1 MPRKQKKKIY
11 INPTISQKSNT
22 SSSNTKIMKKEYK
35 KFINMEDVFEKKIK
49 RSGGDKLILY
59 YCCKETLENKISNE
73 LSKNYYKIFFDSYP
87 NKKNL
92 NSRELNIFLNFL
104 RVYNPPVEP
113 RRDRTNGDFMNIIY
127 IYTDILLDNYYTLDQ
142 NLVYDLNDS
151 KISLLFKF
159 INEIAY
165 EKASLEYYPYR
176 NYNYISHDSNN
187 LIVFK
192 DKLASSVFEEI
203 IFKLIPEALYS
214 IHLPQ
219 AGDILLENNTTLEI
233 KKNNNSASLF
243 QKFITS
249 SKKAKRNNI
258 DLLSGISGGN
268 GIPNNERGKVFL
280 SYKKY
285 DFPIIN
291 DIIPLNRDVIVRNN
305 HIYYNR
311 ENIASIN
318 DVFTVTNHIEDITE
332 IYRNMIEDFRFAYG
346 VSGIRNN
353 HIHIH
358 IIPNLKDLLS
368 NDNNIGNYIK
378 FYYTVGKI
386 NKRKTNKKKLNK
398 TKKTKKKL
406 NKKKK

>member
-1 MPRKQKKKIY
+1 MPPKQKL
-11 INPTISQKSNT
+11 SN
-22 SSSNTKIMKKEYK
+22 IDMKKELKEFK
-35 KFINMEDVFEKKIK
+35 KGDIFEKQITYLLYPEEKALYSFCKKI
-49 RSGGDKLILY
+49 LQ
-59 YCCKETLENKISNE
+59 NKFATSPDGK
-73 LSKNYYKIFFDSYP
+73 SYNYYDIFITSCPINKPSKKLTKIQ
-87 NKKNL
+87 L
-92 NSRELNIFLNFL
+92 LIFLNFL
-104 RVYNPPVEP
+104 RFYNPPKHNIQN
-113 RRDRTNGDFMNIIY
+113 DNYNIILL
-127 IYTDILLDNYYTLDQ
+127 YTEILFSNYRGFDLS
-142 NLVYDLNDS
+142 LSYDLSN
-151 KISLLFKF
+151 IEVSLLFKF

-165 EKASLEYYPYR
+165 EKASLEYYPDR
-176 NYNYISHDSNN
+176 NYNYISHGSNN

-192 DKLASSVFEEI
+192 DKLSSSVFEEI

-219 AGDILLENNTTLEI
+219 AGDILLKNNTTLEI

-268 GIPNNERGKVFL
+268 RIPNNERGKVFL

-285 DFPIIN
+285 DFTIIN
-291 DIIPLNRDVIVRNN
+291 DRIPLNKEVIVRNN
-305 HIYYNR
+305 FIINNGT
-311 ENIASIN
+311 NIASIN
-318 DVFTVTNHIEDITE
+318 DVFIVTEHTEDVTE
-332 IYRNMIEDFRFAYG
+332 IYRNMIDDFRFAYG

-353 HIHIH
+353 HIH

-378 FYYTVGKI
+378 FHYIVGKI

>member
-1 MPRKQKKKIY
+1 MSRKQKL
-11 INPTISQKSNT
+11 SN
-22 SSSNTKIMKKEYK
+22 IDMKKELKEFKKGDIFEQQIKDTLGKDKLNLYSFCK
-35 KFINMEDVFEKKIK
+35 KILQNKFITGIK
-49 RSGGDKLILY
+49 GIEY
-59 YCCKETLENKISNE
+59 
-73 LSKNYYKIFFDSYP
+73 NYYDIFIESYP
-87 NKKNL
+87 IRKTSSEIL
-92 NSRELNIFLNFL
+92 SPRQLNIFLNFL
-104 RVYNPPVEP
+104 RFYNPPKEH
-113 RRDRTNGDFMNIIY
+113 FNIILL
-127 IYTDILLDNYYTLDQ
+127 YTEILFSNYNDLDLSLN
-142 NLVYDLNDS
+142 YDLKNT
-151 KISLLFKF
+151 KITLLFKF

-165 EKASLEYYPYR
+165 EKASLEYFPTTR
-176 NYNYISHDSNN
+176 IYNYILHDSNN

-219 AGDILLENNTTLEI
+219 AGDILLKNNTTLEI

-268 GIPNNERGKVFL
+268 RISNNERGKVFL

-285 DFPIIN
+285 DFPNIN
-291 DIIPLNRDVIVRNN
+291 DIIPLNKEVIVRNN
-305 HIYYNR
+305 FIIDNGKI
-311 ENIASIN
+311 IASIDN
-318 DVFTVTNHIEDITE
+318 VFTVTYHTEDITD
-332 IYRNMIEDFRFAYG
+332 IYRNMIDDFRFSYKD
-346 VSGIRNN
+346 SGIRNN
-353 HIHIH
+353 HIH

-368 NDNNIGNYIK
+368 NDNNIRNYIH
-378 FYYTVGKI
+378 FPYTVGKI

-398 TKKTKKKL
+398 NKKTKKKL

>member
-1 MPRKQKKKIY
+1 MPLKQTFNITQY
-11 INPTISQKSNT
+11 IPQKSNK
-22 SSSNTKIMKKEYK
+22 SSSNTKIMKKEYN

-49 RSGGDKLILY
+49 RLGGDKLILY

-73 LSKNYYKIFFDSYP
+73 IPKNYYKIFFESYP
-87 NKKNL
+87 NKKKL

-113 RRDRTNGDFMNIIY
+113 LRNITNSDFMNIIY

-142 NLVYDLNDS
+142 NLDYDLNHS

-165 EKASLEYYPYR
+165 EKASLEYFPHKS
-176 NYNYISHDSNN
+176 YNYILHNSNN
-187 LIVFK
+187 LRNFK
-192 DKLASSVFEEI
+192 DKLSSSVFEEI

-219 AGDILLENNTTLEI
+219 AGDILLKNNTTLEI

-243 QKFITS
+243 PKFIKS
-249 SKKAKRNNI
+249 SKKAKNNNI
-258 DLLSGISGGN
+258 DLLSGIGG
-268 GIPNNERGKVFL
+268 GDRIRNNEGGKVFL

-285 DFPIIN
+285 DFPNIN
-291 DIIPLNRDVIVRNN
+291 DIIPLNKEVILRNK

-311 ENIASIN
+311 EIIASIDN
-318 DVFTVTNHIEDITE
+318 VFTVTYHTEDITD
-332 IYRNMIEDFRFAYG
+332 IYRNMIDDFRFSYED
-346 VSGIRNN
+346 SGIRNYHSN
-353 HIHIH
+353 RLS
-358 IIPNLKDLLS
+358 NLQNLLS
-368 NDNNIGNYIK
+368 KDSNIRNYIH
-378 FYYTVGKI
+378 FPYTVGKTNKRKT

-398 TKKTKKKL
+398 NKKTKK
-406 NKKKK
+406 N